1 MQPGLVSIIIPTY
14 NRAHLVAD
22 AIRSVLAQDYP
33 NKQIIVIDDGST
45 DDTRQIVSSFAE
57 VEYYY
62 QANQGQAAARNAGL
76 RWCQGEY
83 IASLDSD
90 DIWDP
95 TFLSAGI
102 RQMQSGMNLVFM
114 NWRADNGHNG
124 LEVFF
129 RQEAAQRRYFTRA
142 AGEWWHLNA
151 AQTRRLMLETCPA
164 PSSALIIRRSAM
176 PKGWNEQ
183 MLIADDWCLLLDIV
197 MHQPTTAA
205 FTMQPHWLKRVHGEN
220 IYDGRDYVAVA
231 QELSTHDEP
240 LLLLRYRPQLSRGEV
255 VVFRQ
260 RQAEHHVNYAYNSYK
275 DQSTGALLRHM
286 ATAFRLAPLATG
298 RRIAREVINYF
309 KANYAKSPS
318 KALPQHYAPSA

>member
-1 MQPGLVSIIIPTY
+1 MQTGLVSIIVPTY

-22 AIRSVLAQDYP
+22 AIRSILAQDYP
-33 NKQIIVIDDGST
+33 HKQIIVVDDGST
-45 DDTRQIVSSFAE
+45 DDTRRIVSGFAD

-76 RWCQGEY
+76 RRCRGEH

-102 RQMQSGMNLVFM
+102 WQMQPGVNLVFM
-114 NWRADNGHNG
+114 NWRATNDYNG

-129 RQEAAQRRYFTRA
+129 QRAAAQQRYFTRA
-142 AGEWWHLNA
+142 AGDWWHLDA

-164 PSSALIIRRSAM
+164 PSSAIIIRRNVM
-176 PKGWNEQ
+176 PAGWNEE
-183 MLIADDWCLLLDIV
+183 MLIADDWCLLLDVV
-197 MHQPTTAA
+197 MQQPTAAA
-205 FTMQPHWLKRVHGEN
+205 FTMVPYWLKRIHGEN

-231 QELSTHDEP
+231 EELSAHDEP
-240 LLLLRYRPQLSRGEV
+240 MLLLRYRPQLSWGEV
-255 VVFRQ
+255 VIFRQ
-260 RQAEHHVNYAYNSYK
+260 RQAEHYVNYAYNSYK
-275 DQSTGALLRHM
+275 SHSTAALLRHM

-298 RRIAREVINYF
+298 RRIAREVLNYF
-309 KANYAKSPS
+309 KTNAAKRSA
-318 KALPQHYAPSA
+318 KALAQHYAPAA